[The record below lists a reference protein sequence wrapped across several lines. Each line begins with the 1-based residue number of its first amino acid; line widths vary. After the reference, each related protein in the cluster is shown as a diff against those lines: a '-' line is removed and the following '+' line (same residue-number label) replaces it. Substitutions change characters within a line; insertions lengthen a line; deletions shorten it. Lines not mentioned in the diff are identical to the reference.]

1 MLLFVFRGSLI
12 VCVAWR
18 FFTWWWFDVLVLSH
32 YSQLSLLILFFCRW
46 GWGPLTIKFIWPRY
60 FFIQDRRSCHTS
72 LSLHLVCW
80 VFDASHFLI
89 LVLLSQEVALGSS
102 THYSIVM
109 LVGLLDPKDNLRLLS
124 FFWRHTLPIIYFF
137 RQTSLTSKFIRRY
150 LYLYGLIILY
160 LKIVL
165 LGLRPL

>member
-1 MLLFVFRGSLI
+1 MLLFVFRGCLI

-32 YSQLSLLILFFCRW
+32 YFQLSLLILFFCRW
-46 GWGPLTIKFIWPRY
+46 GWGPLAIKFIWPRN

-80 VFDASHFLI
+80 VFDANHSLI
-89 LVLLSQEVALGSS
+89 LVLLSEEVALGSS

-109 LVGLLDPKDNLRLLS
+109 IVGLLDPKDNLRLLS
-124 FFWRHTLPIIYFF
+124 FLWRHTHPIINFF
-137 RQTSLTSKFIRRY
+137 WHTSLTSKFIPGY
-150 LYLYGLIILY
+150 LYLNRLIILN